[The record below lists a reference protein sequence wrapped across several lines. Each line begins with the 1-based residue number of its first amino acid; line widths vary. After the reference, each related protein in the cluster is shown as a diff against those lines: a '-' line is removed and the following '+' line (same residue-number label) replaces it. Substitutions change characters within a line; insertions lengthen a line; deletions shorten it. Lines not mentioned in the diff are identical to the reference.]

1 MWIVIMGTTK
11 KAVDHEILKHYQNQ
25 DAILK
30 SLQLTPWKAI
40 KENGRT
46 SNAVLAVRDTV
57 LSPKVGSRAGVA
69 TPPAS

>member
-1 MWIVIMGTTK
+1 MGCYVQAVESCMWIVIMGTTK

-40 KENGRT
+40 KENGQT
-46 SNAVLAVRDTV
+46 SNAVLAVRD
-57 LSPKVGSRAGVA
+57 SAFP
-69 TPPAS
+69 